1 MGVCSRA
8 RGGCRDRELQSSVGA
23 IQRTCWNTLRV
34 VKLTQA
40 LASGFSQEFRLL
52 YKAGV
57 WAPSLSSSEEN
68 NHLLFRY
75 RVLQRRLGAAACVS
89 FDWSIS
95 DSRNTISHP
104 LRAWREVMGR
114 ARRAGS
120 LQQLCWAQ
128 GCAAPNAS
136 ISKVPKPRARW
147 GWWQRVTCSSAQIL
161 GVGWAGKYCWE
172 TIKKQI
178 AFSGGTDGIYY
189 CPSAC
194 WDGNR
199 RQPPH

>member
-8 RGGCRDRELQSSVGA
+8 RGSCRDREPQSSVGA
-23 IQRTCWNTLRV
+23 FQRTCWNTLRV

-75 RVLQRRLGAAACVS
+75 RVLQRRPGAAARVS
-89 FDWSIS
+89 FDWSVS

-128 GCAAPNAS
+128 GWATPMPLSARYPN
-136 ISKVPKPRARW
+136 PE
-147 GWWQRVTCSSAQIL
+147 L
-161 GVGWAGKYCWE
+161 AG
-172 TIKKQI
+172 
-178 AFSGGTDGIYY
+178 AG
-189 CPSAC
+189 
-194 WDGNR
+194 GNR
-199 RQPPH
+199 PNTGGGSGREILLRNH